1 MSDTSTSE
9 QALHQAWRQA
19 ELAVARSLAA
29 LCYGKGAGTADVKEL
44 SQQVVAAVER
54 RREAEVRLGRHHD
67 PRVVPS
73 PTDTVVPPRPVEQIV
88 EATGQTRA
96 LRPPKETPSLAS
108 LRERLST
115 G

>member
-9 QALHQAWRQA
+9 QALRRARRQA
-19 ELAVARSLAA
+19 DLAVARSLAA

-54 RREAEVRLGRHHD
+54 RREVQVRLGKHHG
-67 PRVVPS
+67 PRAVPS
-73 PTDTVVPPRPVEQIV
+73 ATDAVVPPLPVEQIV

-96 LRPPKETPSLAS
+96 LRPPKETPPLAS
-108 LRERLST
+108 LRERLSMS
-115 G
+115 

>member
-9 QALHQAWRQA
+9 QALRQAWRKA

-29 LCYGKGAGTADVKEL
+29 LCYGKGVGAADVKEL
-44 SQQVVAAVER
+44 SQQVAAAIEHR
-54 RREAEVRLGRHHD
+54 RKVEVRLGQHRD

-73 PTDTVVPPRPVEQIV
+73 PTDAGSPPRPMEQIV
-88 EATGQTRA
+88 QATGQTRA
-96 LRPPKETPSLAS
+96 LRPPRETPSLAS

-115 G
+115 S